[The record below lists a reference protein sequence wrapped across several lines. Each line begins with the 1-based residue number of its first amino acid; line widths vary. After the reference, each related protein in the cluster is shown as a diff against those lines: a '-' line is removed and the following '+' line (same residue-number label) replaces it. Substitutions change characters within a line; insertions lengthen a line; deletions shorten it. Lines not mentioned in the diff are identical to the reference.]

1 MIIKPKVRGFIC
13 TTAHPVGCAAHVA
26 RQQQFV
32 EQVTTEPRQ
41 GPKRVLV
48 LGASTGYGL
57 ASRIVST
64 FAYGADTLGVMF
76 EKPGTET
83 RTGSAGFYNTQA
95 FEQAARQQGRYAKTL
110 NIDAFSNAA
119 KAAVIEAIREDLG
132 QVDLVVY
139 SLASPRRKNPD
150 SDEVWSSVL
159 KPIGEPVTRKTLN
172 TDTGEVTEVTLEPA
186 TQEEIDQ
193 TVKVMGGEDW
203 ELWMAALDAAG
214 VLAPGVKTTAYTYIG
229 KALTWPIYGHAT
241 IGKAKEDL
249 DRAAKA
255 IHQNLATRYGGEAC
269 VSVLKALVTQA
280 AAAIPVMPLYISLLY
295 RVMKAQ
301 GSHES
306 AIEHVYRLFNDALYG
321 DRPDAL
327 VDDQGRL
334 RIDLWE
340 LDDAVQQ
347 EVENLWHQ
355 VTSENVSMLADVQG
369 YRDDFF
375 MLFGFGLDEVDYEAD
390 VDPRGL
396 LNLE

>member
-26 RQQQFV
+26 RQQHYVSAQAKLSIK
-32 EQVTTEPRQ
+32 
-41 GPKRVLV
+41 GPQRVLV

-64 FAYGADTLGVMF
+64 FGFGAETLGVMF

-95 FEQAARQQGRYAKTL
+95 FEAAAKKAGRYARTL
-110 NIDAFSNAA
+110 NMDAFSNAA
-119 KAAVIEAIREDLG
+119 KTAVIDAIRQDLG

-139 SLASPRRKNPD
+139 SLASPRRQDPN
-150 SDEVWSSVL
+150 SDQVWNSVL
-159 KPIGEPVTRKTLN
+159 KPIGDPVSRKTLN
-172 TDTGEVTEVTLEPA
+172 TDTGEVSEITLEPA
-186 TQEEIDQ
+186 SDDEIQQ
-193 TVKVMGGEDW
+193 TIKVMGGEDW
-203 ELWMAALDAAG
+203 ELWIQALDAAG

-249 DRAAKA
+249 DRAASS
-255 IHQNLATRYGGEAC
+255 IHQLLATQYGGEAR

-295 RVMKAQ
+295 RVMKEQ
-301 GSHES
+301 GTHEG
-306 AIEHVYRLFNDALYG
+306 AIEHVYRLFITALYG
-321 DRPDAL
+321 DRTADL

-340 LDDAVQQ
+340 LEDTVQNAVEQ
-347 EVENLWHQ
+347 LWHQ
-355 VTSENVSMLADVQG
+355 VNTENVSQLADVQG

-375 MLFGFGLDEVDYEAD
+375 TLFGFGLSEVDYAAD

-396 LNLE
+396 PDLA

>member
-26 RQQQFV
+26 QQQ
-32 EQVTTEPRQ
+32 QYVTQQTSEPLK
-41 GPKRVLV
+41 GPQRVLV

-83 RTGSAGFYNTQA
+83 RPGSAGFYNTQA
-95 FEQAARQQGRYAKTL
+95 FEQAAHQQGRYAKTL
-110 NIDAFSNAA
+110 NLDAFSNAA
-119 KAAVIEAIREDLG
+119 KEAVIAAIKADLG

-139 SLASPRRKNPD
+139 SLASPRRKDPN
-150 SDEVWSSVL
+150 SEQIWSSVL
-159 KPIGEPVTRKTLN
+159 KPIGDPVTRKTLN
-172 TDTGEVTEVTLEPA
+172 TDTGEVSDITLEPA
-186 TQEEIDQ
+186 TQEEIEQ

-203 ELWMAALDAAG
+203 ELWIQALDAAG

-249 DRAAKA
+249 DRAAHE
-255 IHQNLATRYGGEAC
+255 IHQLLAQRYGGEAR

-295 RVMKAQ
+295 RVMKEQ
-301 GSHES
+301 GTHES
-306 AIEHVYRLFNDALYG
+306 AIEHVYRLFTSALYG
-321 DRPDAL
+321 SRTDDL
-327 VDDQGRL
+327 VDAQGRL

-340 LDDAVQQ
+340 LEDSVQSQ
-347 EVENLWHQ
+347 VETLWQQ
-355 VTSENVSMLADVQG
+355 VTTDNVSEIADVQG

-375 MLFGFGLDEVDYEAD
+375 TLFGFGLPEVDYEIE

-396 LNLE
+396 YNLE